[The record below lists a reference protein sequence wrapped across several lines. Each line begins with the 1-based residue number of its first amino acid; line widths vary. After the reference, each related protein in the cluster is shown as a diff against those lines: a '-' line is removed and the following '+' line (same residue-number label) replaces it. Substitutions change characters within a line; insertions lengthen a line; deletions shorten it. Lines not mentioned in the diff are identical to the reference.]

1 MVASNCVFKE
11 FDPLV
16 EFNLFYC
23 IPLFL
28 TSLHDRVLRMTMKAL
43 LLSLGPSGLKKKKKN
58 NMYVCVCVGGGRN
71 SP

>member
-43 LLSLGPSGLKKKKKN
+43 LLSLGPSGLKKKN
-58 NMYVCVCVGGGRN
+58 TYVCVWGGGRN